1 MVVEELLEQLDG
13 QLNGCPDYHAKVQA
27 TCQLLERSAHCCEL
41 PKRLLQ
47 KSAAGYARHLVYR
60 DPDDRY
66 CVVAMVWGPGQG
78 TAIHDH
84 DNTWCVEGCLAG
96 KLAITSYDV
105 VQTFP
110 DECVELRPERSVEV
124 GVGAVGRLIP
134 PYEHH
139 RIFNPFE
146 QEAITLHI
154 YGKELKYCTRYLET
168 DRPNTYR
175 VERVQ
180 LGYCS
185 MP

>member
-1 MVVEELLEQLDG
+1 MVVEELLEELDTK
-13 QLNGCPDYHAKVQA
+13 LNCCGDYHEKVQA
-27 TCQLLERSAHCCEL
+27 TCQLLEKNAHCCEL
-41 PKRLLQ
+41 SKRLQQ
-47 KSAAGYARHLVYR
+47 KSDKGYARHLVYK
-60 DPDDRY
+60 DPQDRY

-84 DNTWCVEGCLAG
+84 DNTWCVEGCMAG

-105 VQTFP
+105 VQKFA
-110 DECVELRPERSVEV
+110 DESVELKEERCIEV

-139 RIFNPFE
+139 RIHNPFDV
-146 QEAITLHI
+146 EAITLHI

-168 DRPNTYR
+168 ERPNTYR
-175 VERVQ
+175 IERVQ